1 MGELVVIME
10 ICPCPGYLE
19 PLHGCHLQQAEYHV
33 LAKRVWK
40 FYHEHAV
47 KIGEWPNPVLA
58 YRRIDAELLLEWLTE
73 KRPYARYWLWTYP
86 LSAAPGA
93 YFERLS

>member
-33 LAKRVWK
+33 LAKRGWK

-58 YRRIDAELLLEWLTE
+58 YRRIDAELLLGCAWRLLRKVVLKWLNFI
-73 KRPYARYWLWTYP
+73 L
-86 LSAAPGA
+86 
-93 YFERLS
+93 